1 MLQQRNA
8 SEQSISQFMELMN
21 DCEFARYA
29 PATDIAMT
37 NDFERAVER
46 ISELEKQLTTKDTKK
61 AQRAQKIEL

>member
-1 MLQQRNA
+1 LLQQRNA

-46 ISELEKQLTTKDTKK
+46 ISELEKQLK
-61 AQRAQKIEL
+61 